1 MQKSTNLSDVFVEEK
16 FSPAKMIIK
25 SDNFYYILLASSVI
39 SNFFFCIGF
48 FPYSVIQNSS
58 SLSDSE
64 IEKLNLPK
72 INRSILMVVDALRLD
87 LINDKNKFP
96 FVHELLSRN
105 EACMLQMKVNLP
117 TVTKPRITAL
127 TSGEH

>member
-1 MQKSTNLSDVFVEEK
+1 MNLKSE
-16 FSPAKMIIK
+16 
-25 SDNFYYILLASSVI
+25 NFYFILLISSVI
-39 SNFFFCIGF
+39 SSFIFCIGF

-58 SLSDSE
+58 NLPDNE

-72 INRSILMVVDALRLD
+72 INRSILMVIDALRLD
-87 LINDKNKFP
+87 LIIDKTNFP
-96 FVHELLSRN
+96 FVHELLLKN

-127 TSGEH
+127 TSGKLELFCYLINVSEPVIHLST